1 MIKRRRV
8 FTVVAIM
15 LASVVVIGGVA
26 FILYY
31 QSLKK
36 TPQYSLALLIDAARR
51 DDKDQFNQLIDTDAV
66 VDDFVQ
72 QVMDHAVD
80 LYGRGMPQI
89 VVDKARALAD
99 PILPFIKTQAHDRLI
114 AAIKV
119 RSQRFAKVP
128 FFVMVFA
135 ADRYLQIDV
144 NGDIATVHS
153 KIQDQPLD
161 IKMKRNGDRWQ
172 VVGVKDDQLA
182 TDVARSIGQE
192 LMDLATTK
200 ITDAAAKELGVSS
213 LLNLV
218 RQAEKMMSDE

>member
-1 MIKRRRV
+1 MSRRLKI
-8 FTVVAIM
+8 TAIAAASLIV
-15 LASVVVIGGVA
+15 LAGGA
-26 FILYY
+26 FLLYY

-51 DDKDQFNQLIDTDAV
+51 NDKEQFARLIDTDAV
-66 VDDFVQ
+66 VDDFVD
-72 QVMDHAVD
+72 QVMDRAVD
-80 LYGRGMPQI
+80 LYGRGVPQI
-89 VVDKARALAD
+89 VIDKARSLTG
-99 PILPFIKTQAHDRLI
+99 PILPIIKSQAHDRLA

-119 RSQRFAKVP
+119 RSQKFANVP

-144 NGDIATVHS
+144 SGDIVTVHS
-153 KIQDQPLD
+153 KIEDRPLD

-172 VVGVKDDQLA
+172 VVSVKDDQLA

-192 LMDLATTK
+192 IMELAETK
-200 ITDAAAKELGVSS
+200 ITDAAAAQLGVTN

-218 RQAEKMMSDE
+218 RQAENLFDQ

>member
-1 MIKRRRV
+1 MIKHRRRLKI
-8 FTVVAIM
+8 ALLM
-15 LASVVVIGGVA
+15 LASVIVIAGASVL
-26 FILYY
+26 IYY
-31 QSLKK
+31 EQLKK

-51 DDKDQFNQLIDTDAV
+51 DDKDQFAQLIDTDAV

-72 QVMDHAVD
+72 QVMDHAAD
-80 LYGRGMPQI
+80 LYGRGVPQ
-89 VVDKARALAD
+89 VVIDKARSLTA
-99 PILPFIKTQAHDRLI
+99 PILPIIKSQAHDRLA

-119 RSQRFAKVP
+119 RTQKFANVP

-144 NGDIATVHS
+144 NGDVATVHS
-153 KIQDQPLD
+153 KLEDRPLD

-172 VVGVKDDQLA
+172 VVSVKDDQLA

-192 LMDLATTK
+192 IMQLAETK
-200 ITDAAAKELGVSS
+200 ITDTAAAQLGLTN

-218 RQAEKMMSDE
+218 RQAESLIGD

>member
-1 MIKRRRV
+1 MNLRRRRALKI
-8 FTVVAIM
+8 TAIALASLIVVA
-15 LASVVVIGGVA
+15 GGA
-26 FILYY
+26 FLIYY

-51 DDKDQFNQLIDTDAV
+51 DDKEQFAQLIDTDAV
-66 VDDFVQ
+66 VDDFVE

-80 LYGRGMPQI
+80 LYGRGVPQ
-89 VVDKARALAD
+89 VVIDKARSLTG
-99 PILPFIKTQAHDRLI
+99 PILPIIKSQAHDRLA

-119 RSQRFAKVP
+119 RTQKFANVP

-144 NGDIATVHS
+144 NGDTAHVTS
-153 KIQDQPLD
+153 KVQDKPID
-161 IKMKRNGDRWQ
+161 IKMRRNGDRWQ

-182 TDVARSIGQE
+182 TDIARSIGQE

-200 ITDAAAKELGVSS
+200 ITDAAAERLGVSN

-218 RQAEKMMSDE
+218 RQAESLIGD

>member
-1 MIKRRRV
+1 MIKLRRPHKI
-8 FTVVAIM
+8 ALIS
-15 LASVVVIGGVA
+15 LASLLVIAGGA
-26 FILYY
+26 FLLYY

-51 DDKDQFNQLIDTDAV
+51 DDKDQFAQLIDTDAV
-66 VDDFVQ
+66 VDDFVG
-72 QVMDHAVD
+72 QVIDKAVD
-80 LYGRGMPQI
+80 LYGRGVPQ
-89 VVDKARALAD
+89 VVIDKARDLAQ
-99 PILPFIKTQAHDRLI
+99 PILPVIKSQAHDRLA
-114 AAIKV
+114 AAIKF
-119 RSQRFAKVP
+119 RTKKFANVP

-135 ADRYLQIDV
+135 ADRYLQIDE

-182 TDVARSIGQE
+182 TDCAKSIGQE
-192 LMDLATTK
+192 LMDLATAK
-200 ITDAAAKELGVSS
+200 ITDAAAQRLGVGN

-218 RQAEKMMSDE
+218 RQAENLFDQ

>member
-1 MIKRRRV
+1 
-8 FTVVAIM
+8 M
-15 LASVVVIGGVA
+15 LASVIVIAGVSI
-26 FILYY
+26 FVYY
-31 QSLKK
+31 QQLKK

-51 DDKDQFNQLIDTDAV
+51 DDKDGFDQLIDTDAV
-66 VDDFVQ
+66 VDDFVG

-80 LYGRGMPQI
+80 LYGRGVPP
-89 VVDKARALAD
+89 VVIDKARSLTG
-99 PILPFIKTQAHDRLI
+99 PILPIIKSQAHDRLA

-119 RSQRFAKVP
+119 RTKKFANVP

-144 NGDIATVHS
+144 NSDIAHVTS
-153 KIQDQPLD
+153 KIQDKPID
-161 IKMKRNGDRWQ
+161 IKMRRNGDRWQ

-200 ITDAAAKELGVSS
+200 ITDTAAKQLGVSS

-218 RQAEKMMSDE
+218 RQAENLFDQ

>member
-1 MIKRRRV
+1 MIKHRRRLKI
-8 FTVVAIM
+8 ALLM
-15 LASVVVIGGVA
+15 LASVIVIAGASVL
-26 FILYY
+26 IYY
-31 QSLKK
+31 EQLKK

-51 DDKDQFNQLIDTDAV
+51 DDKDQFAQLIDTDAV

-80 LYGRGMPQI
+80 LYGRGVPQ
-89 VVDKARALAD
+89 VVIDKARSLTA
-99 PILPFIKTQAHDRLI
+99 PILPIIKSQAHDRLA

-119 RSQRFAKVP
+119 RTQKFANVP

-144 NGDIATVHS
+144 NGDVATVHS
-153 KIQDQPLD
+153 KLEDRPLD

-172 VVGVKDDQLA
+172 VVSVKDDQLA

-192 LMDLATTK
+192 IMQLAETK
-200 ITDAAAKELGVSS
+200 ITDTAAAQLGLTN

-218 RQAEKMMSDE
+218 RQAESLIGD

>member
-1 MIKRRRV
+1 MSRRLKI
-8 FTVVAIM
+8 TAIAAAALVV
-15 LASVVVIGGVA
+15 LAGGA
-26 FILYY
+26 FLLYY

-51 DDKDQFNQLIDTDAV
+51 NDKDQFAQLIDTDAV
-66 VDDFVQ
+66 VDDFVD
-72 QVMDHAVD
+72 QVMDRAVD
-80 LYGRGMPQI
+80 LYGRGVPQ
-89 VVDKARALAD
+89 VVIDKARGLTG
-99 PILPFIKTQAHDRLI
+99 PILPIIKSQAHDRLA

-119 RSQRFAKVP
+119 RTQKFANVP
-128 FFVMVFA
+128 FFVMAFA

-153 KIQDQPLD
+153 KIEDRPLD

-172 VVGVKDDQLA
+172 VVSVKDDQLA

-192 LMDLATTK
+192 LMDLAETK
-200 ITDAAAKELGVSS
+200 ITDAAAQRLGVGN

-218 RQAEKMMSDE
+218 RQAENLLPQ

>member
-1 MIKRRRV
+1 VIKHRRN
-8 FTVVAIM
+8 FKIALIM
-15 LASVVVIGGVA
+15 VASVIVIAGVSV
-26 FILYY
+26 FVYY
-31 QSLKK
+31 KQLKK

-51 DDKDQFNQLIDTDAV
+51 DDKDGFNQLIDTDAV
-66 VDDFVQ
+66 VDDFVR

-80 LYGRGMPQI
+80 LYGRGVPQGVI
-89 VVDKARALAD
+89 DKVRDLAS
-99 PILPFIKTQAHDRLI
+99 PILPAIKSQAHDRLA

-119 RSQRFAKVP
+119 RTKRFANVP

-135 ADRYLQIDV
+135 ADRYLQIDL

-153 KIQDQPLD
+153 KIEDQPLD

-200 ITDAAAKELGVSS
+200 ITDAAANQLGIGN

-218 RQAEKMMSDE
+218 RQAENLFAQ

>member
-1 MIKRRRV
+1 MIRQRTRLKI
-8 FTVVAIM
+8 ALIM
-15 LASVVVIGGVA
+15 LGSVLVIAGGA
-26 FILYY
+26 FLLYY

-80 LYGRGMPQI
+80 IYGRGMPQI
-89 VVDKARALAD
+89 VIDKARQLAD
-99 PILPFIKTQAHDRLI
+99 PILPFIKSQAHDRLI

-144 NGDIATVHS
+144 NGDAATVHS
-153 KIQDQPLD
+153 KVEDQPLD

-200 ITDAAAKELGVSS
+200 ITDAAAKQLGVSS

-218 RQAEKMMSDE
+218 RQAENLFDQ

>member
-1 MIKRRRV
+1 MIRQRTRLKIV
-8 FTVVAIM
+8 LIM
-15 LASVVVIGGVA
+15 LGSAIVIAGGA
-26 FILYY
+26 FLLYY

-51 DDKDQFNQLIDTDAV
+51 DDKEQFAQLIDTDAV
-66 VDDFVQ
+66 VDDFIG
-72 QVMDHAVD
+72 QVMDKAID
-80 LYGRGMPQI
+80 MYGRGVPQ
-89 VVDKARALAD
+89 VVIDKARSLTG
-99 PILPFIKTQAHDRLI
+99 PILPVIKSQAHDRLA

-119 RSQRFAKVP
+119 RTQRFAKVP
-128 FFVMVFA
+128 FFVMALA
-135 ADRYLQIDV
+135 ADRYVQIDV

-153 KIQDQPLD
+153 KLQEQPLD

-182 TDVARSIGQE
+182 SDIARSIGQE

-200 ITDAAAKELGVSS
+200 ITNAAAKQLGLTS

-218 RQAEKMMSDE
+218 RQAENLLGQ

>member
-1 MIKRRRV
+1 MIKHRRN
-8 FTVVAIM
+8 FKIALIM
-15 LASVVVIGGVA
+15 LASVIVIAGVSV
-26 FILYY
+26 LVYY
-31 QSLKK
+31 QQLKK

-51 DDKDQFNQLIDTDAV
+51 DDKDGFNQLIDTDAV
-66 VDDFVQ
+66 VDDFVG

-80 LYGRGMPQI
+80 LYGRGVPQGVI
-89 VVDKARALAD
+89 DKVRDLAS
-99 PILPFIKTQAHDRLI
+99 PILPAIKSQAHDRLA

-119 RSQRFAKVP
+119 RTKRFANVP

-135 ADRYLQIDV
+135 ADRYLQIDL

-153 KIQDQPLD
+153 KIEDQPLD

-192 LMDLATTK
+192 LMDLATAK
-200 ITDAAAKELGVSS
+200 ITDAAANQLGVGN

-218 RQAEKMMSDE
+218 RQAENLFAQ

>member
-1 MIKRRRV
+1 MIRQRTRLKI
-8 FTVVAIM
+8 ALIM
-15 LASVVVIGGVA
+15 IGSIIVIAGGA
-26 FILYY
+26 FLLYY

-36 TPQYSLALLIDAARR
+36 TPQYSLALLLDAARR
-51 DDKDQFNQLIDTDAV
+51 DNKEQFNQLIDTDAV

-72 QVMDHAVD
+72 QVIDHAVD
-80 LYGRGMPQI
+80 LYGRGLPQ
-89 VVDKARALAD
+89 VVIDKARSLAD

-135 ADRYLQIDV
+135 TDGYLQIDV

-153 KIQDQPLD
+153 KIEDQPFD
-161 IKMKRNGDRWQ
+161 IKMKRNGDRWR

-200 ITDAAAKELGVSS
+200 ITDAAAESLGVSS

-218 RQAEKMMSDE
+218 RQAEKLMSDE

>member
-1 MIKRRRV
+1 MNQQSRRRLKII
-8 FTVVAIM
+8 AIV
-15 LASVVVIGGVA
+15 LASLLVIACGA
-26 FILYY
+26 FLLYY

-51 DDKDQFNQLIDTDAV
+51 DDKEQFNQLIDTNAV
-66 VDDFVQ
+66 VDDFVG
-72 QVMDHAVD
+72 QVMDKAID
-80 LYGRGMPQI
+80 LYGRGLPQI
-89 VVDKARALAD
+89 VIDKARSLAD
-99 PILPFIKTQAHDRLI
+99 PLLPFIKSQAHDRLA
-114 AAIKV
+114 AAIKL
-119 RSQRFAKVP
+119 RTKRFANVP
-128 FFVMVFA
+128 FFAMVFA

-144 NGDIATVHS
+144 DGDVATVHS
-153 KIQDQPLD
+153 KVEDQPLD

-200 ITDAAAKELGVSS
+200 ITDAAAERLGVGN

-218 RQAEKMMSDE
+218 RQAENLFAQ

>member
-1 MIKRRRV
+1 VIKHRRN
-8 FTVVAIM
+8 FKIALIM
-15 LASVVVIGGVA
+15 LASVIVIAGVSV
-26 FILYY
+26 LVYY
-31 QSLKK
+31 QQLKK

-51 DDKDQFNQLIDTDAV
+51 DDKDGFNQLIDTDAV
-66 VDDFVQ
+66 VDDFVG

-80 LYGRGMPQI
+80 LYGRGVPQGVI
-89 VVDKARALAD
+89 DKVRDLAS
-99 PILPFIKTQAHDRLI
+99 PILPAIKSQAHDRLA

-119 RSQRFAKVP
+119 RTKRFANVP

-135 ADRYLQIDV
+135 ADRYLQIDL

-153 KIQDQPLD
+153 KIEDQPLD

-192 LMDLATTK
+192 LMDLATAK
-200 ITDAAAKELGVSS
+200 ITDAAANQLGVGN

-218 RQAEKMMSDE
+218 RQAENLFAQ

>member
-1 MIKRRRV
+1 
-8 FTVVAIM
+8 M
-15 LASVVVIGGVA
+15 LASVIVIAGASVL
-26 FILYY
+26 IYY
-31 QSLKK
+31 EQLKK

-51 DDKDQFNQLIDTDAV
+51 DDKDQFAQLIDTDAV

-80 LYGRGMPQI
+80 LYGRGVPQ
-89 VVDKARALAD
+89 VVIDKARSLTA
-99 PILPFIKTQAHDRLI
+99 PILPIIKSQAHDRLA

-119 RSQRFAKVP
+119 RTQKFANVP

-144 NGDIATVHS
+144 NGDVATVHS
-153 KIQDQPLD
+153 KLEDRPLD

-172 VVGVKDDQLA
+172 VVSVKDDQLA

-192 LMDLATTK
+192 IMQLAETK
-200 ITDAAAKELGVSS
+200 ITDTAAAQLGLTN

-218 RQAEKMMSDE
+218 RQAESLIGD